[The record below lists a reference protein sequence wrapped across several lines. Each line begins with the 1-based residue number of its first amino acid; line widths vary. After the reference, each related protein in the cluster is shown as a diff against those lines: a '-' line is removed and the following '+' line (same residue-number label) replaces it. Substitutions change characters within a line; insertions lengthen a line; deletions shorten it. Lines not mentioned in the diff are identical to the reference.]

1 MNPELIRMKT
11 HERALEEFIGGPV
24 HARYVEA
31 RKKELMAVCQAILD
45 VDPVGRAE
53 EIEEYKLRGEKR
65 VLEELVNSFTTILE
79 DLKDQI
85 SDLEDE
91 EAGIPTPART
101 RMPEESGNLTVSRT
115 TR

>member
-1 MNPELIRMKT
+1 MNPELVKMKT
-11 HERALEEFIGGPV
+11 HEKALEEFIGGPV

-31 RKKELMAVCQAILD
+31 RKKELYNVCQAILD
-45 VDPVGRAE
+45 IDPVDRNG

-65 VLEELVNSFTTILE
+65 VLEELVHSFTTILE

-91 EAGIPTPART
+91 EANMVR
-101 RMPEESGNLTVSRT
+101 SKK
-115 TR
+115 